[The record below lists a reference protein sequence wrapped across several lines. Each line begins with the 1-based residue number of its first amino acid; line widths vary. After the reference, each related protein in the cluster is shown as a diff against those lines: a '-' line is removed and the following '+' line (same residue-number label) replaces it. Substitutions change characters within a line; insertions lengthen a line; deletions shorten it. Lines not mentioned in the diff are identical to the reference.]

1 MVHCTLH
8 VSEQF
13 GAMYMHNHDDK
24 YPARL
29 GFEPDTSRLQ
39 SPVDMNE
46 PSEPA
51 CRVDMAGKAV
61 SVGCEWQYTSSPG

>member
-8 VSEQF
+8 VSEQL
-13 GAMYMHNHDDK
+13 GAVYMHNHDDK
-24 YPARL
+24 YPARP
-29 GFEPDTSRLQ
+29 GFETDTSRLQ

-51 CRVDMAGKAV
+51 CRDDMAV
-61 SVGCEWQYTSSPG
+61 SGV